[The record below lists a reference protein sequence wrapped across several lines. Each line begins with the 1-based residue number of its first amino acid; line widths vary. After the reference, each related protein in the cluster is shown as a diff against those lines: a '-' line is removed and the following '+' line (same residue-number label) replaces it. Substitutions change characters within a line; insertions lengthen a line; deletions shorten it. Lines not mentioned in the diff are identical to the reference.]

1 MRAASQPS
9 TSAVSTVP
17 ATTKSWDRWQNE
29 NGVTITN
36 YDDMDID
43 SFKEAVDGVDEWY
56 QNELESQGY
65 EGAKDLIDTFTK

>member
-1 MRAASQPS
+1 M
-9 TSAVSTVP
+9 
-17 ATTKSWDRWQNE
+17 DRWQNE

-56 QNELESQGY
+56 QSELESQGY
-65 EGAKDLIDTFTK
+65 EDAKDLIDTFTK